1 MTAETKKKR
10 ILFADQRAIRAKR
23 RRGLGTPGNSHSR
36 AASGTPCDFR
46 RSACLHPP
54 GNSHSRILRMLLV
67 IPNASPT
74 FIRHRWRWASVP
86 LAAAG
91 SGPRLGVWGD
101 WSRARPVGPK
111 PSAPSGRR
119 SEAERRELQGAP
131 PAVRLCRLPG
141 SMKRGGTSETERSA
155 CATIPFPG
163 LKSPQR
169 SYIAKRS
176 QKKQSGSEARPDGGF
191 PKARVD
197 PIIVRNRISGK
208 GYKP

>member
-1 MTAETKKKR
+1 MR
-10 ILFADQRAIRAKR
+10 GDPGAKR
-23 RRGLGTPGNSHSR
+23 RKSGVYGAFTRRSLLRDGGDIGGRRPQTPQGTLSPGNSHSR
-36 AASGTPCDFR
+36 AVNSAPCDFR
-46 RSACLHPP
+46 CSAYLHPP

-91 SGPRLGVWGD
+91 SGSRLGVWGD

-111 PSAPSGRR
+111 PSAPRGRR

-141 SMKRGGTSETERSA
+141 SMKRGVTSETERSA

-163 LKSPQR
+163 LKSPNVPISR
-169 SYIAKRS
+169 SY
-176 QKKQSGSEARPDGGF
+176 
-191 PKARVD
+191 
-197 PIIVRNRISGK
+197 
-208 GYKP
+208 

>member
-1 MTAETKKKR
+1 MREAKK
-10 ILFADQRAIRAKR
+10 
-23 RRGLGTPGNSHSR
+23 GSGEPGNSHSR

-46 RSACLHPP
+46 RSACLFPP

-141 SMKRGGTSETERSA
+141 SMKRGGASGNGKERLRDYSVSRPE
-155 CATIPFPG
+155 IPQ
-163 LKSPQR
+163 L

-176 QKKQSGSEARPDGGF
+176 R
-191 PKARVD
+191 KA
-197 PIIVRNRISGK
+197 
-208 GYKP
+208 

>member
-1 MTAETKKKR
+1 MAAHAGKRGMTAETKKKR
-10 ILFADQRAIRAKR
+10 ILFADQRAISAKR

-91 SGPRLGVWGD
+91 SGSRLGVWGD

-111 PSAPSGRR
+111 PSAPRGRR

-163 LKSPQR
+163 LKSPNVPTSR
-169 SYIAKRS
+169 SDPKRSSQGAKR
-176 QKKQSGSEARPDGGF
+176 DLT
-191 PKARVD
+191 VD
-197 PIIVRNRISGK
+197 FRKLGLIRS
-208 GYKP
+208 